1 MTTLTD
7 SLPYVSD
14 SYVSPSKLGRVSLYK
29 GLLLLPMLAGMVFSL
44 FGLKG
49 VFDASDPVAVY
60 GAKSFSVTYPL
71 MNTDH
76 FFTFIGLALLFIF
89 LLAVIVLD
97 FDTMLRHGGL
107 QMFVLFAFAFTGI
120 LGMSGGL
127 VDASIRSATVNVDS
141 ASVKAIVDS
150 NLGADYTTVYV
161 KTDANYV
168 KSDGT
173 AYEFVKNV
181 EGRTVTWALEEV
193 R

>member
-1 MTTLTD
+1 MTTQTV
-7 SLPYVSD
+7 SPPHVSD
-14 SYVSPSKLGRVSLYK
+14 SYVSPVKVGRVSLYK
-29 GLLLLPMLAGMVFSL
+29 GLVLLSMLAGMVFSL

-71 MNTDH
+71 MNTGQ
-76 FFTFIGLALLFIF
+76 FFTFVGLALLFIF

-127 VDASIRSATVNVDS
+127 IDASIRSATVNVDS

-150 NLGADYTTVYV
+150 SLGADYTIAYV
-161 KTDANYV
+161 KEQAMYA
-168 KSDGT
+168 KPDGS
-173 AYEFVKNV
+173 AYTFVRSV
-181 EGRTVTWALEEV
+181 EDRTVTWVLEEV
-193 R
+193 K